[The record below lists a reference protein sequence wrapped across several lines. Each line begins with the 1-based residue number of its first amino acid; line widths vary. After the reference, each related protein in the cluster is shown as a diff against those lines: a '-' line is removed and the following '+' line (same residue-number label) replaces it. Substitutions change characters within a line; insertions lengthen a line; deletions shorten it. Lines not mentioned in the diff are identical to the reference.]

1 MQPSYYLA
9 SERAGRFRT
18 LRRPR
23 APDQGHSSGYRS
35 AMSGSSIESVPQ
47 RRRIGVAFT
56 PFETRTDVIL
66 RLATKAEDLGLD
78 QVDLAEGWTYD
89 ATILLAQLAART
101 SSIGLGTSVISAWGR
116 TPATIALG
124 AASLQRCSGGRFS
137 LGIGA
142 SSPPLT
148 EGFHG
153 VRWHQPLTRLRHT
166 LTAVRALLRG
176 ERQPDP
182 AGGARPL
189 RLDVVHEPP
198 VPIVLAALSP
208 GSIRLAGE
216 HADGWVP
223 FLWARSRL
231 DDGRALLREG
241 ESRSELSG
249 PTRIAP
255 GVPVALAADERGARQ
270 QAAWWLSTYATRMGP
285 LYPQMLSKR
294 FGMAAAVDA
303 VIEAAR
309 DRQTL
314 ELPAAAEDLAH
325 EVTLFQTYDR
335 AEAAIDAWFAAGA
348 ESLDL
353 VLPPNRPEDELAEI
367 LEVAADA
374 ASTNHARATHPAG
387 R

>member
-1 MQPSYYLA
+1 
-9 SERAGRFRT
+9 
-18 LRRPR
+18 
-23 APDQGHSSGYRS
+23 
-35 AMSGSSIESVPQ
+35 MSGPSVPQ

-78 QVDLAEGWTYD
+78 RVNLAEGWTYD

-124 AASLQRCSGGRFS
+124 AASLQRVSGGRFS

-153 VRWHQPLTRLRHT
+153 VRWHQPVTRLRQT

-176 ERQPDP
+176 ERQPHP

-189 RLDVVHEPP
+189 RLDVVHDPP

-208 GSIRLAGE
+208 VSIRLAGE

-241 ESRSELSG
+241 ESRSKPSG

-255 GVPVALAADERGARQ
+255 GVPVALAADERDARKL
-270 QAAWWLSTYATRMGP
+270 AAWWLSTYATRMGP

-309 DRQTL
+309 ARRTL

-325 EVTLFQTYDR
+325 EVTLFETYNR
-335 AEAAIDAWFAAGA
+335 AEAAIDTWFSAGA

-367 LEVAADA
+367 LKVAADV

-387 R
+387 C